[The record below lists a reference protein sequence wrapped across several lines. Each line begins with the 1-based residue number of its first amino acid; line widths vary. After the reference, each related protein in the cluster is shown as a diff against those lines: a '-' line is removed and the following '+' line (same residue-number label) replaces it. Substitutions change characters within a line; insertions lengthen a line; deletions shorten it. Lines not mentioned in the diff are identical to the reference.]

1 MCETERQPRKIAAL
15 VPEIKKQGQTVYKT
29 ETEIQTDI
37 ETKMH
42 WDKYA
47 SSPMAIQTH
56 RLKQSPKRRQTNIH
70 KEVLNAK
77 NEIWKENGKHVDSP
91 NVTNNSLT
99 CKDNIQGKHYKSTGY
114 DKNPVMCIKVFPV
127 NI

>member
-1 MCETERQPRKIAAL
+1 MWDRETASKDSGSSSWN
-15 VPEIKKQGQTVYKT
+15 KKQGQTVYKT
-29 ETEIQTDI
+29 KTEIQTDI

-47 SSPMAIQTH
+47 SRPIANQTH

-77 NEIWKENGKHVDSP
+77 NVIWKKCH
-91 NVTNNSLT
+91 
-99 CKDNIQGKHYKSTGY
+99 K
-114 DKNPVMCIKVFPV
+114 
-127 NI
+127 